1 MLVKAK
7 ETLPNCELVKS
18 GGFADETT
26 TESSHRSSHEEGFE
40 CIFIVSRD
48 VLVLVIH
55 FAEQLS

>member
-26 TESSHRSSHEEGFE
+26 AELSHGHAVTSNSPKENPSIA
-40 CIFIVSRD
+40 CINRM
-48 VLVLVIH
+48 
-55 FAEQLS
+55 